1 MVASLL
7 SAFGTGGGSIAA
19 PSSAAG
25 RADAKSG
32 SSGSIAG
39 VNFGSPFN
47 VGTGSDSMN
56 NLVLIGGLVIGGVL
70 LARTGVFGG
79 KSRKR
84 KS

>member
-1 MVASLL
+1 MTASLL

-56 NLVLIGGLVIGGVL
+56 NLVLLGSLVIVGVL
-70 LARTGVFGG
+70 LTKSGVFGG
-79 KSRKR
+79 KSRR